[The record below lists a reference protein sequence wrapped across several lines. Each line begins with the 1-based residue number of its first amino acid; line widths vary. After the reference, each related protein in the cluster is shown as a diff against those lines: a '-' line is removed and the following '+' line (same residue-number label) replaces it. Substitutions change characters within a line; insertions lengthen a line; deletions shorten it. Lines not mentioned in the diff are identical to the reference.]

1 MWDQNIWA
9 QIFSSVLKTR
19 PALFFH
25 LKIIMKNLAL
35 VQGKFICLFGGSKCN
50 PKKPEEKHPKMT
62 QEDSYQLCNPYPL
75 PYQCSRGK
83 SITVHYQKREHY
95 VFKHLYIATH
105 THIYIYIYILNHY
118 LNQEQRPSSQRRIC
132 NLKTEVRFKMASLRA
147 LVFDKKI
154 TVYSIARSKSL
165 LK

>member
-35 VQGKFICLFGGSKCN
+35 VQGEFICLFGGSKCN
-50 PKKPEEKHPKMT
+50 PKKHRKSTPKWPRRAAT
-62 QEDSYQLCNPYPL
+62 SFVIHIL

-105 THIYIYIYILNHY
+105 THIYIKIYIY
-118 LNQEQRPSSQRRIC
+118 SQPLPKPRTETFQPEK
-132 NLKTEVRFKMASLRA
+132 NLQFKNWST
-147 LVFDKKI
+147 FQNGI
-154 TVYSIARSKSL
+154 TKEL
-165 LK
+165 